1 MLPVCGC
8 RRGGRFSTDD
18 LNTRSLFYWIPKIE
32 RDSVD
37 ILDWSQIQ
45 VYKPRSI
52 RKCCGNSECSGGRC
66 DRPPRINFGLHSRD
80 IGGMFIQLNKRW
92 YEKKNRYF
100 ILYSRCKQTRANN
113 SEATSAWK
121 LWIGWQLRYSF
132 EWKKKTSVNN
142 YTRISPSSTND
153 VNWNKS
159 ERWEIF
165 EEIQCSRSNPRK
177 CIIILKRSASR
188 FAEPNVLK
196 SLFLFPLL

>member
-1 MLPVCGC
+1 MRQTKVDLVDWRVEEIWTFIRWSYQNCNRMLPVCGC

-132 EWKKKTSVNN
+132 EWKKKQV
-142 YTRISPSSTND
+142 
-153 VNWNKS
+153 W
-159 ERWEIF
+159 
-165 EEIQCSRSNPRK
+165 
-177 CIIILKRSASR
+177 IITLVSAHH
-188 FAEPNVLK
+188 PQMM
-196 SLFLFPLL
+196 